1 MKKILFLFVLF
12 IVGCNKSDINY
23 LEIYYLPKST
33 LTPSVVDC
41 NLLDIDVFKDLKN
54 KKITHDH
61 TVREISLLIN
71 NLQANNLE
79 NDLDARI
86 KVIVKYENKKDTLCL
101 GEFFGTSLNGVKM
114 KDNEKLYKLIKNIT
128 YEK

>member
-12 IVGCNKSDINY
+12 VIGCNKSDINY

-33 LTPSVVDC
+33 LTPSVVHC
-41 NLLDIDVFKDLKN
+41 NLLDKDVFKDLKN
-54 KKITHDH
+54 KKITHNP
-61 TVREISLLIN
+61 TVSEISSLIN
-71 NLQANNLE
+71 NLQEDNLG
-79 NDLDARI
+79 NDIDARI

-101 GEFFGTSLNGVKM
+101 GEFFGTSLNGIKM
-114 KDNEKLYKLIKNIT
+114 KDNQELHKLIKHIT